1 MNKKYYTIYKI
12 NKENNDVENV
22 AEFSN
27 REDASKWIDVR
38 LDNFSKYVAKSID
51 NITCK
56 LKNDLYFVMIEREN
70 N

>member
-27 REDASKWIDVR
+27 REDASK
-38 LDNFSKYVAKSID
+38 LM
-51 NITCK
+51 
-56 LKNDLYFVMIEREN
+56 DLWRF
-70 N
+70 